1 MIRHRTAERID
12 DRLFF
17 FFLFSNCIYLF
28 IESCLEK
35 KGRIIHSNDLTWCR
49 YFEAASTFLFCQILW
64 QPRHDDVNRLS
75 NVAWWVS
82 FRLFSFLV
90 TWDECFTYLDVVV
103 CLFVVQLS
111 SPSSSFSWLDLVL
124 LPVVQQPQGICRLIL
139 IPRPPSET
147 QNPPVRRR
155 RTQSDGQIYLTT
167 MIMMCRTC
175 GWRVFQLL
183 DAGGEIHLDWQ
194 WHRRGWYRNTSRF
207 THRDRM
213 GFEFSFVFLMSSKF
227 EKRTVELRKSFRDH
241 PSVWGMMVK
250 QLFLSFFF

>member
-1 MIRHRTAERID
+1 
-12 DRLFF
+12 
-17 FFLFSNCIYLF
+17 
-28 IESCLEK
+28 
-35 KGRIIHSNDLTWCR
+35 
-49 YFEAASTFLFCQILW
+49 
-64 QPRHDDVNRLS
+64 
-75 NVAWWVS
+75 
-82 FRLFSFLV
+82 
-90 TWDECFTYLDVVV
+90 
-103 CLFVVQLS
+103 
-111 SPSSSFSWLDLVL
+111 
-124 LPVVQQPQGICRLIL
+124 LIL

-155 RTQSDGQIYLTT
+155 RTQSDRQIYLTT

-213 GFEFSFVFLMSSKF
+213 GFEFSFVFLMTSKF

-241 PSVWGMMVK
+241 PSMWGMMVK
-250 QLFLSFFF
+250 QLFLSFFFFKLSLSAIFFRCQKQKKNDDPEK

>member
-35 KGRIIHSNDLTWCR
+35 KGQIIHSNDLTWCR

-64 QPRHDDVNRLS
+64 QPLHDDVNRLS

-90 TWDECFTYLDVVV
+90 TWDKCFTYLDVVV
-103 CLFVVQLS
+103 CLLLYNCRHHHLLSLDWTLS
-111 SPSSSFSWLDLVL
+111 SFRSSSSRREFVDWFSI
-124 LPVVQQPQGICRLIL
+124 PV
-139 IPRPPSET
+139 PPSET

-167 MIMMCRTC
+167 MIIDVRMTC
-175 GWRVFQLL
+175 ISTFGC
-183 DAGGEIHLDWQ
+183 G
-194 WHRRGWYRNTSRF
+194 RRYPPWLTM
-207 THRDRM
+207 TP
-213 GFEFSFVFLMSSKF
+213 
-227 EKRTVELRKSFRDH
+227 T
-241 PSVWGMMVK
+241 GMVP
-250 QLFLSFFF
+250 